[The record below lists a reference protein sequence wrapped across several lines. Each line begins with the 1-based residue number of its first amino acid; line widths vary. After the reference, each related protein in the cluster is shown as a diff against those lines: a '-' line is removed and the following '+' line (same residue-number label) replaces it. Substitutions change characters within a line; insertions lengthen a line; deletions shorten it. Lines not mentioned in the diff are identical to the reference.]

1 MAPPEV
7 TGIDVETA
15 ADRDRGGGGMSTI
28 LAVDFVDGSRLP
40 DFLLG
45 LDINLLTILVLAR
58 LTYRRNRSRATYI
71 FALVVVNLVV
81 FFATYLMSVAA
92 VSINVGFGLFALF
105 GILRVRTGTLPV
117 QEMTYLFAGIALGA
131 VIVDVVIVAVLEL
144 MGGRWLSDQAQPHS
158 IIYERVELIH
168 PGRRQELIADLET
181 RTGLCVE
188 SVVVHSVNFLNDTA
202 KITVRAAPTP
212 HDLVLIHAAAEN
224 FDE

>member
-1 MAPPEV
+1 
-7 TGIDVETA
+7 
-15 ADRDRGGGGMSTI
+15 MSTI

-105 GILRVRTGTLPV
+105 GILRFRTGTLPV

-131 VIVDVVIVAVLEL
+131 FNALAMSSLTIVDAVIVDVVIVAVLEL
-144 MGGRWLSDQAQPHS
+144 MGGRWLSGQAQPHS